1 VCNLVSPPQVLIS
14 PNDGADYPSYEDMDN
29 VDFDNPDNIV
39 LYDDGQVKDLDEF
52 DKELIDDS

>member
-1 VCNLVSPPQVLIS
+1 LIS